1 MLKLP
6 LYVCPQKKVE
16 SEKLKSRKIQGT
28 LQMIISNVYFPNQL
42 TVMMFMFCMV
52 QN

>member
-1 MLKLP
+1 MLKFP

-28 LQMIISNVYFPNQL
+28 FK
-42 TVMMFMFCMV
+42 
-52 QN
+52 